1 MPRKSANENEV
12 PEKESNVVALN
23 ERKNEDE
30 IKKLTR
36 MLGAV
41 LEYLTDDELEELDIE
56 SLLDETEGLRE
67 WWDQYRESNK
77 KKIAEEIKK
86 SLGALSLKELE
97 VIREKIK
104 EKKDE

>member
-1 MPRKSANENEV
+1 MPRKSAAENEV

-41 LEYLTDDELEELDIE
+41 LEYLTDDELDELDIE
-56 SLLDETEGLRE
+56 SLLDETDGLRE

-97 VIREKIK
+97 AIREKIK